1 MKKLKIY
8 LDTSVLNFMYAVE
21 DIEKMVA
28 TKKFFNEIK
37 KERYHSFISEV
48 VIREINDAP
57 EPKRTKLLGLVDRY
71 GLKILRIEEGCEQ
84 LADKYVGE
92 RIIPLKY
99 RDDAVHIAVA
109 VINNM
114 DIVVSWNLQHMVKLK
129 TIQGVNTI
137 NKKLGYREIDIR
149 TPMEVLP

>member
-8 LDTSVLNFMYAVE
+8 LDTSVLNFMYAEE

-84 LADKYVGE
+84 LADKYMGE

-129 TIQGVNTI
+129 TIREVNII
-137 NKKLGYREIDIR
+137 NRKLGYREIDIR